1 MRPPVRGRLLAFEHP
16 NCIMVFGEPVGI
28 IHGDAIA
35 ATVRNAPRWT
45 EVEMTN
51 CAIANQDGNTIAIAY
66 EAHGRRGNSAYITPT
81 AVQPIFAGTAPGAYP
96 APTDGN

>member
-1 MRPPVRGRLLAFEHP
+1 
-16 NCIMVFGEPVGI
+16 MVFGEPVGI
-28 IHGDAIA
+28 IQGDAIA

-66 EAHGRRGNSAYITPT
+66 EMHGRRGNSAPYHAHCSSTYFRRAWRIIQHQQT
-81 AVQPIFAGTAPGAYP
+81 AI
-96 APTDGN
+96 D